1 MIDNLETNTIPY
13 KGCFLVLS
21 KQTYM
26 LKCKFRSCQRP
37 SLSSIGKES
46 GVSND
51 RRRHI
56 KLWKLFTQQ
65 SSMKLRSASITY
77 G

>member
-1 MIDNLETNTIPY
+1 MIDNLETNTIHY

-26 LKCKFRSCQRP
+26 LKCKSRSCQRP
-37 SLSSIGKES
+37 SLSSIREES

-51 RRRHI
+51 RRRI
-56 KLWKLFTQQ
+56 KLWKRFTQR
-65 SSMKLRSASITY
+65 SSMKLRSGSITY